1 MKTFAGL
8 AAFAV
13 LFPAPTISH
22 AMCHFNAERV
32 VGCFPDY
39 PENAAATYQRFKGD
53 QEELKDPAVKE
64 VLASHSCRVIVSSP
78 DRPFHIFRRGH
89 GEIATLS
96 GYEPVSIVEFK
107 TSEGGQMFSVDSRW
121 ISGVCDEAPVDH

>member
-1 MKTFAGL
+1 MKAVARL
-8 AAFAV
+8 AVTALMLPVPVA
-13 LFPAPTISH
+13 SH
-22 AMCHFNAERV
+22 AACHFNAERV

-53 QEELKDPAVKE
+53 QAALKDPSVKE
-64 VLASHSCRVIVSSP
+64 VLAAHSCRVIVSSP

-89 GEIATLS
+89 GEIATLN

-107 TSEGGQMFSVDSRW
+107 TSEGGQMFSVDSKW
-121 ISGVCDEAPVDH
+121 ISGICDEASAER